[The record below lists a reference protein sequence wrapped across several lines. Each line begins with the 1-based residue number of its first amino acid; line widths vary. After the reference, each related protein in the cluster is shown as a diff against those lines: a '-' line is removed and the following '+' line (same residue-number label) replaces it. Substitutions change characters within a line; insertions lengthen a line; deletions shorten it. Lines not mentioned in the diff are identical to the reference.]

1 MKKLLFALA
10 AASIAGASLPVFAM
24 DMAKHMKMM
33 DANADGM
40 ISKDEFMK
48 HHEGMYDEMKK
59 NKSGMVSVKDMQ
71 MMMMKDHGKMGS
83 GKEMKHEGMSKDGK
97 MNHDA
102 MMKDKHK

>member
-1 MKKLLFALA
+1 MLR
-10 AASIAGASLPVFAM
+10 ASLPAFAM

-48 HHEGMYDEMKK
+48 HHEGM
-59 NKSGMVSVKDMQ
+59 
-71 MMMMKDHGKMGS
+71 
-83 GKEMKHEGMSKDGK
+83 SKDGK

-102 MMKDKHK
+102 MMKDKQK